1 MGGQLVGSS
10 EPPQKLSF
18 ASIFEKVLPF
28 YISIGMSPEQ
38 FWDGDVSAHK
48 AYRAAE
54 KLRMNDANQIAW
66 LHGMYFY
73 EALMDAA
80 PAIKAFCKQ
89 RAHPYRN
96 EPYDI
101 DAAEK
106 KKREEREAKKRYMN
120 IKDKVAVFAKAFNDK
135 KRTDES
141 VREDENTITPER
153 KEEEID
159 NG

>member
-1 MGGQLVGSS
+1 M
-10 EPPQKLSF
+10 E
-18 ASIFEKVLPF
+18 IFEEALP
-28 YISIGMSPEQ
+28 YYLKLGMTFDQ

-54 KLRMNDANQIAW
+54 KLRMKDANQIAW
-66 LHGMYFY
+66 LQGMYFY

-106 KKREEREAKKRYMN
+106 KRREEREAKKRYMN

-153 KEEEID
+153 KEEEIY